1 MNIFEE
7 KMVEILKDLAE
18 NHGAVGLKA
27 EFEDEGTDFSEAMR
41 LKELGLCSGLDITI
55 KIGGCCAIKD
65 IQDAKII
72 GAGTLVAPMIES
84 PYAAKKYIEA
94 YRSVLKSE
102 EIDGM
107 SFYINIE
114 TKNGCDNLD
123 EILEVSSGDIDGI
136 VIGRTD
142 LTGSLGMSKDQV
154 NSEIIYDYTS
164 MVAGKVKQQN
174 KEVIIGGA
182 VSEMSVP
189 FFRKI
194 SSDYMDK
201 YETRKVIFNYSD
213 DISDENIASGI
224 MKAIQFEIMWLKN
237 KSRCY
242 NKIYDNDIRRIKSLE
257 NRYRNMNTYV

>member
-7 KMVEILKDLAE
+7 KMVEILLDLAQ

-55 KIGGCCAIKD
+55 KIGGCCAVKD
-65 IQDAKII
+65 IQEAKII

-94 YRSVLKSE
+94 YRSVLKND
-102 EIDGM
+102 EIAGM
-107 SFYINIE
+107 NFYINIE
-114 TKNGCDNLD
+114 TKNGCDYLD
-123 EILEVSSGDIDGI
+123 EILDVSSADIDGI

-142 LTGSLGMSKDQV
+142 LTGSLGMSKDCV

-164 MVAGKVKQQN
+164 MISDKVKQQN
-174 KEVIIGGA
+174 KEVIVGGG
-182 VSEMSVP
+182 VTERSVP

-194 SSDYMDK
+194 SSDLMDK
-201 YETRKVIFNYSD
+201 FETRKVIFNYND
-213 DISDENIASGI
+213 EFSDENISAGI

-257 NRYRNMNTYV
+257 ERYRNMNAYV